1 LTWAPH
7 RSPLAAA
14 LVIGVLMAPVAV
26 AEPAAPEQKS
36 GKLADIERARKESEA
51 RAAKLARE
59 AKKLEREA
67 EQTARRLVA
76 LAAEARAHE
85 RAINELRDRLA
96 EIAAERELRSRDLEA
111 RHAYLTQVLA
121 ALERIAR
128 RPPEALMAYA
138 RTPQDTLRGAML
150 LRAAIPKIEA
160 EAQRLRAEIDDL
172 ARLGEQAAARRETL
186 AREQSGLDAK
196 RKQLATLVAKKRER
210 ARTTKAEEDRAAARA
225 QALAKEAGD
234 LRELLAAI
242 ERDRKARVTLT
253 PPRRVP
259 PPARVAALPKVR
271 PAVPDP
277 PAAPGG
283 VTMSAA
289 RGRLI
294 PPVVGRLAVSF
305 GVREGPGRAKGIRL
319 EAADGAQVVAPF
331 GGEVVFSGPFRGYG
345 PLLIIDH
352 GEGYHSLLAGLGR
365 IDAVVGQKLL
375 TGEPIGVMTQH
386 GKASHRLYMELRQGG
401 RPIDP
406 LPWLAASPNIKVS
419 E

>member
-1 LTWAPH
+1 VL
-7 RSPLAAA
+7 L
-14 LVIGVLMAPVAV
+14 IGLLIAPVAT
-26 AEPAAPEQKS
+26 AEPAPGQRLN
-36 GKLADIERARKESEA
+36 KLADIERARKQSEA
-51 RAAKLARE
+51 RAAALARE

-67 EQTARRLVA
+67 AQTARRLVA

-85 RAINELRDRLA
+85 RAINELKDRLSD
-96 EIAAERELRSRDLEA
+96 IAAERKMRSRDLEA
-111 RHAYLTQVLA
+111 RHAYLTQLLA

-160 EAQRLRAEIDDL
+160 EAQRLRAEIADL
-172 ARLGEQAAARRETL
+172 ARLGEQASARRETL
-186 AREQSGLDAK
+186 AQEQSGLDAK
-196 RKQLATLVAKKRER
+196 RKELAALVAKKRER
-210 ARTTKAEEDRAAARA
+210 ARTTKAEEDKAAARA

-242 ERDRKARVTLT
+242 ERDRKARITLT
-253 PPRRVP
+253 PPRRAK
-259 PPARVAALPKVR
+259 PPARVAALPQVR
-271 PAVPDP
+271 PTIPDP
-277 PAAPGG
+277 PAIPNG
-283 VTMSAA
+283 VPMSTA

-305 GVREGPGRAKGIRL
+305 GTREGAGMAKGIRL
-319 EAADGAQVVAPF
+319 EVADGAQVVAPF

-352 GEGYHSLLAGLGR
+352 GEGYHTLLAGFGR

-375 TGEPIGVMTQH
+375 TGEPIGVMTLH

>member
-1 LTWAPH
+1 M
-7 RSPLAAA
+7 AA
-14 LVIGVLMAPVAV
+14 
-26 AEPAAPEQKS
+26 AEPAAPEQES

-67 EQTARRLVA
+67 DQTARRLVA
-76 LAAEARAHE
+76 LAAEARVHE

-96 EIAAERELRSRDLEA
+96 AIAAERETRSRDLEA

-160 EAQRLRAEIDDL
+160 EAQRLRAEIDGL

-186 AREQSGLDAK
+186 AQEQSGLDAK

-210 ARTTKAEEDRAAARA
+210 ARTTKAEEDKAAARA

-242 ERDRKARVTLT
+242 ERDRKTRVTLT
-253 PPRRVP
+253 PPRRAP

-271 PAVPDP
+271 PVLPDP
-277 PAAPGG
+277 PAAPDGG
-283 VTMSAA
+283 AISAS

-294 PPVVGRLAVSF
+294 PPVVGRLAASF
-305 GVREGPGRAKGIRL
+305 GAREGPGRAKGIRL
-319 EAADGAQVVAPF
+319 ETSDGAQVVAPF

-352 GEGYHSLLAGLGR
+352 GEGYHSLLAGLAR

-375 TGEPIGVMTQH
+375 TGEPIGVMAQH

>member
-1 LTWAPH
+1 MAPH
-7 RSPLAAA
+7 RCLLAAA
-14 LVIGVLMAPVAV
+14 LVCGMLIAPVAA
-26 AEPAAPEQKS
+26 AEPAPGQRPD
-36 GKLADIERARKESEA
+36 KLADIERARKQSEA
-51 RAAKLARE
+51 RAAALARE

-67 EQTARRLVA
+67 EQTARHLVA
-76 LAAEARAHE
+76 LAADARAHE
-85 RAINELRDRLA
+85 RAINELKARLA
-96 EIAAERELRSRDLEA
+96 DIAAERSQRSRDLEA
-111 RHAYLTQVLA
+111 RRAYLTQLLA

-128 RPPEALMAYA
+128 HPPEALMAYA

-160 EAQRLRAEIDDL
+160 EARRLRAEIDEL
-172 ARLGEQAAARRETL
+172 SRLGEQAAARRETL
-186 AREQSGLDAK
+186 AQEQSGLDAK
-196 RKQLATLVAKKRER
+196 RRQLAALVAKKREL
-210 ARTTKAEEDRAAARA
+210 ARTTKAEEDKAASRA

-242 ERDRKARVTLT
+242 ERERKARIILT
-253 PPRRVP
+253 PPRRAKS
-259 PPARVAALPKVR
+259 PARAAALPQVR
-271 PAVPDP
+271 PAVPGP
-277 PAAPGG
+277 SAAPAG
-283 VTMSAA
+283 VPISAA

-294 PPVVGRLAVSF
+294 PPVVGRLSAAF
-305 GVREGPGRAKGIRL
+305 GAREDAGVAKGIRL